1 MDLDKIIGKCVLSTL
16 AAVATLLVFM
26 MSVLC
31 IFFPGTMMGITYNLG
46 MENSSIH
53 FAERAYKSNEDIYF
67 ISYATDVAIAE
78 EKQDKIISCGQ
89 RLMRNEDFAEFCAK
103 KGDGY
108 DLLIARSVIVAK
120 YKSGDKENAI
130 NDAFNS
136 LNGGFPATNAVV
148 ALLLE
153 AINAKDKDTVST
165 VVNKLNTLTMES
177 EDLVYAIKWGNDF
190 LAK

>member
-1 MDLDKIIGKCVLSTL
+1 MDIDKIIGKCILSTL
-16 AAVATLLVFM
+16 AAVATLLIFM
-26 MSVLC
+26 ISVLC

-78 EKQDKIISCGQ
+78 GKRDKIISCGQ
-89 RLMRNEDFAEFCAK
+89 RLLNNEEFDEFCVR

-108 DLLIARSVIVAK
+108 DLLVTRNVIVAK

-130 NDAFNS
+130 NEAFNS

-148 ALLLE
+148 SLLLE
-153 AINAKDKDTVST
+153 SINANDKDTVSA
-165 VVNKLNTLTMES
+165 VVDKLNTLTVDS